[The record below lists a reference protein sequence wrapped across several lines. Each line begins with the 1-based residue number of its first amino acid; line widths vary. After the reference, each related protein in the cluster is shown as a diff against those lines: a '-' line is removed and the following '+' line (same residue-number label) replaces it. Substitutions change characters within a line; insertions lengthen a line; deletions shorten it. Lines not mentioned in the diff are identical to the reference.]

1 MKEKSGINSAYH
13 SLERL
18 VLHDV
23 DYFVALCNF
32 VARAVT
38 SEKTVAMKLL
48 CGQVLQGPVHADF
61 SNNVSWVGR
70 CLDLEKAYKQV
81 PISKASLPYS
91 VLMVRRPEDN
101 KVVFFVMQSLPFGAC
116 SAVFSFNRISR
127 SLHHLCMHLCK
138 TIGGVFFDDFPFL
151 EPSLT
156 ARMASLSVEG
166 LLSAL
171 GWKYAQGSDK
181 AIPFAD
187 SFDLLGVRLE
197 VDALSLGRVSLENK
211 PGRVTKLLDAAASI
225 KLRGTLTK
233 SEAQTLQ
240 GQLNFMVG
248 FTTGRTL
255 KVACRAI
262 ANLLSGQPFSKRQIS
277 TFGAYL
283 ESTLRCLKPRQFRCA
298 DPSDKVLVFA
308 DAAFEGGQATWGV
321 VVLDLANN
329 RREVSGGVIP
339 RELVDFWLAEAGEQ
353 VITQA
358 EAFAMVLARIAYSP
372 SLSRR
377 RSIWFVDNEACR
389 CAMIKGASPSRSLLV
404 LVQCFLDREES
415 DQSLTWIERVP
426 SASNIADLPSRDLCE
441 QAASI
446 IRGRV
451 VSIEPFL
458 KSAVS
463 AAMRMDNLPWDM
475 LCKSAPASVPG
486 FFLV

>member
-1 MKEKSGINSAYH
+1 
-13 SLERL
+13 
-18 VLHDV
+18 
-23 DYFVALCNF
+23 
-32 VARAVT
+32 
-38 SEKTVAMKLL
+38 
-48 CGQVLQGPVHADF
+48 
-61 SNNVSWVGR
+61 
-70 CLDLEKAYKQV
+70 
-81 PISKASLPYS
+81 
-91 VLMVRRPEDN
+91 
-101 KVVFFVMQSLPFGAC
+101 
-116 SAVFSFNRISR
+116 
-127 SLHHLCMHLCK
+127 
-138 TIGGVFFDDFPFL
+138 
-151 EPSLT
+151 
-156 ARMASLSVEG
+156 MASLSVEG

-211 PGRVTKLLDAAASI
+211 PGRVSKLLETAAAI

-233 SEAQTLQ
+233 REAQTLQ

-262 ANLLSGQPFSKRQIS
+262 ANLLSGQPFSRRQIS

-283 ESTLRCLKPRQFRCA
+283 ESTNATDFGAVKSTRLGSLL
-298 DPSDKVLVFA
+298 VLVFT
-308 DAAFEGGQATWGV
+308 DAAYEGDQATWGV
-321 VVLDLANN
+321 VILDLANN

-339 RELVDFWLAEAGEQ
+339 RELVDFWLAEAGDQ

-358 EAFAMVLARIAYSP
+358 EAFAM
-372 SLSRR
+372 
-377 RSIWFVDNEACR
+377 ACR
-389 CAMIKGASPSRSLLV
+389 CAMIKGASPSRSLLL
-404 LVQCFLDREES
+404 LVQGFLDREESDQSLTWIERVPSASNIADLPSRDLCEQAASIIRGRDREES

-451 VSIEPFL
+451 VSIQPFL

-463 AAMRMDNLPWDM
+463 AAMQKDNLPWDM

-486 FFLV
+486 FFLVLVVCAYTAWPLVVCAWRTEIRVTPSSWQSQQSEKERSFV

>member
-1 MKEKSGINSAYH
+1 M
-13 SLERL
+13 
-18 VLHDV
+18 LHDV

-38 SEKTVAMKLL
+38 SEKTVALKLL

-61 SNNVSWVGR
+61 SNSVSWVGR

-116 SAVFSFNRISR
+116 SAVFSFNCISR

-211 PGRVTKLLDAAASI
+211 PGRVSKLLETAAAI
-225 KLRGTLTK
+225 KR
-233 SEAQTLQ
+233 
-240 GQLNFMVG
+240 
-248 FTTGRTL
+248 
-255 KVACRAI
+255 
-262 ANLLSGQPFSKRQIS
+262 
-277 TFGAYL
+277 
-283 ESTLRCLKPRQFRCA
+283 
-298 DPSDKVLVFA
+298 
-308 DAAFEGGQATWGV
+308 
-321 VVLDLANN
+321 
-329 RREVSGGVIP
+329 
-339 RELVDFWLAEAGEQ
+339 
-353 VITQA
+353 
-358 EAFAMVLARIAYSP
+358 
-372 SLSRR
+372 
-377 RSIWFVDNEACR
+377 FVDL
-389 CAMIKGASPSRSLLV
+389 STSV
-404 LVQCFLDREES
+404 LRFGKFAQKCF
-415 DQSLTWIERVP
+415 
-426 SASNIADLPSRDLCE
+426 CF
-441 QAASI
+441 AAAI
-446 IRGRV
+446 LR
-451 VSIEPFL
+451 
-458 KSAVS
+458 A
-463 AAMRMDNLPWDM
+463 
-475 LCKSAPASVPG
+475 
-486 FFLV
+486 FFLHALLACMLLHGC